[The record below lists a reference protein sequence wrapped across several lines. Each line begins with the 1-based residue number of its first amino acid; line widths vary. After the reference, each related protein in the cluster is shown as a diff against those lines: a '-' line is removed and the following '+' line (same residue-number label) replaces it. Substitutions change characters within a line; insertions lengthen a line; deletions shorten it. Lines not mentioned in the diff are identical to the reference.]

1 MPLIFLSILIFV
13 FFFDLFAQYPPAAGQ
28 NGSTAI
34 YADSNCFKN
43 WAKSCTI
50 VRGYVRIDDTTFVVN
65 GSNKAT
71 WGSPENATGKADNQV
86 VSLGDKGYV
95 ICEFDPPITNG
106 VGWDFA
112 VFENSFND
120 YFLELAFVEVSS
132 DGIHFF
138 SFPAYSLTPISQQ
151 VSTFGL
157 LDPTKIHNLA
167 GKYRVLYGTPFDLDS
182 LPDHPLIDKNQ
193 ITKVRVVDVCGSINP
208 LYASFDSQNRIIN
221 DPFPTPFESSGFD
234 LDAIGAINIYTDIQQ
249 YELDIAIYPNPA
261 SEFIQI
267 KAKTQIEFLQIIN
280 TLGQIT
286 HSQKNNSII
295 QIKHLSSGI
304 YIVNIVLKNGRNYR
318 TIFVKL

>member
-1 MPLIFLSILIFV
+1 MIQIFLSIL
-13 FFFDLFAQYPPAAGQ
+13 FFTFYIELIAQYPPAAGQ
-28 NGSTAI
+28 SGTTAI
-34 YADSNCFKN
+34 HADSNCFKN

-50 VRGYVRIDDTTFVVN
+50 VRGYVRIDDTTFTVN

-71 WGSPENATGKADNQV
+71 WGSPENAIGKADNQV

-95 ICEFDPPITNG
+95 ICEFDPPISNG
-106 VGWDFA
+106 YGWDFA
-112 VFENSFND
+112 VFENGFND

-138 SFPAYSLTPISQQ
+138 RFPAYSLTPTSQQ

-182 LPDHPLIDKNQ
+182 LPDHPLLDKNQ
-193 ITKVRVVDVCGSINP
+193 ITKVKVIDVCGSINP
-208 LYASFDSQNRIIN
+208 LFASFDSQNRIIN

-234 LDAIGAINIYTDIQQ
+234 LDAIGAINIYTDLPQ
-249 YELDIAIYPNPA
+249 YKLDISIYPNPA

-267 KAKTQIEFLQIIN
+267 DTKSQIELVQIIN
-280 TLGQIT
+280 SLGQIT
-286 HSQKNNSII
+286 YSQKNSTTIN
-295 QIKHLSSGI
+295 IKHLPPGL
-304 YIVNIVLKNGRNYR
+304 YKVNIIFKNGRNYR
-318 TIFVKL
+318 TILVKS